1 MQLQQIEKGK
11 RSGYLELT
19 LLSSSSLCPSLL
31 KLSLETSESFK
42 VNLFTEDPS
51 IHSFFKKLRPTT
63 KLFISSY
70 KTTHDYSIIKRNMPS
85 LFNPEKIAL
94 SDSTLKFILEL
105 TFPLSSTYLEF
116 GGNSLEIPTG
126 SDLSSIN
133 LDSLYEAKE
142 PVAGQ
147 NPYEKHL
154 SLREILE
161 KVKSSHAA
169 VFSCWA
175 VIVDCCDSYF
185 PKPENPTDLLVM
197 YKITDESIF
206 PDHVTIN
213 VFHKDPKEVPK
224 VENYG
229 DVLLLNSVTFKEFK
243 GKLQGVF
250 AAGVKNTSFY
260 LFNIN
265 NPEPCPYASYRGIFL
280 KDQDSETQ
288 LQKISSWVKNAFEL
302 ASPSFISQV
311 PHKFS
316 EIESNKESDVIA
328 RVIGVYN
335 LGMNFTEPFMILFAE
350 GEETYEMSLPGDK
363 RKLVQWLKSG
373 DTVRVRSLIKQNFSI
388 NSTGYTEILKIP
400 FKRLRVEEQR
410 NEKIINEKLKPYF
423 NKSEESEIS
432 TYDRKMIKYPEV
444 PYESIQDIQVDMIAR
459 VRGHVIKFT
468 PGIHSKL
475 ILWDGSDEKNIFEVF
490 IDQDDLFEFL
500 NGVAVDK
507 IQDKISGWNK
517 IFIAAIKKTEEGL
530 RVVHTR
536 LVN

>member
-1 MQLQQIEKGK
+1 M
-11 RSGYLELT
+11 T
-19 LLSSSSLCPSLL
+19 
-31 KLSLETSESFK
+31 
-42 VNLFTEDPS
+42 V
-51 IHSFFKKLRPTT
+51 
-63 KLFISSY
+63 
-70 KTTHDYSIIKRNMPS
+70 
-85 LFNPEKIAL
+85 
-94 SDSTLKFILEL
+94 
-105 TFPLSSTYLEF
+105 
-116 GGNSLEIPTG
+116 
-126 SDLSSIN
+126 
-133 LDSLYEAKE
+133 
-142 PVAGQ
+142 
-147 NPYEKHL
+147 
-154 SLREILE
+154 
-161 KVKSSHAA
+161 
-169 VFSCWA
+169 
-175 VIVDCCDSYF
+175 
-185 PKPENPTDLLVM
+185 
-197 YKITDESIF
+197 
-206 PDHVTIN
+206 N

-265 NPEPCPYASYRGIFL
+265 SPEPSPYASYRGIFL
-280 KDQDSETQ
+280 KDQDTEAQ
-288 LQKISSWVKNAFEL
+288 LHKISSWVKNAFEL

-335 LGMNFTEPFMILFAE
+335 LGLSVSEPFMILFAE
-350 GEETYEMSLPGDK
+350 GEETFEMSLPGDK
-363 RKLVQWLKSG
+363 RKLVQWLKAG

-388 NSTGYTEILKIP
+388 NPTGYTEILKIP
-400 FKRLRVEEQR
+400 FKRLRVEEQS

-432 TYDRKMIKYPEV
+432 VYDRKMIKYPEV
-444 PYESIQDIQVDMIAR
+444 AYEAIQEIQVDMIAR

-468 PGIHSKL
+468 PGIHSK
-475 ILWDGSDEKNIFEVF
+475 IVVWDGSDEKHVFEVF

-500 NGVAVDK
+500 NGVGVDK
-507 IQDKISGWNK
+507 IQERISGWDK
-517 IFIAAIKKTEEGL
+517 VFLAAVKKTEEGL